1 MKKQKKGK
9 GQGPVETQPVH
20 QGVGESQ
27 SPFTGEEWPAYVK
40 CSTCGYEGPELAR
53 GERRSIY
60 EADCPQCGNRT
71 LFLYFIFPVGG
82 G

>member
-1 MKKQKKGK
+1 MKRQKKSK
-9 GQGPVETQPVH
+9 GQHSPEARPAH
-20 QGVGESQ
+20 QAADEPQ

-40 CSTCGYEGPELAR
+40 CSTCGYEGPELR
-53 GERRSIY
+53 QGERKSIY
-60 EADCPQCGNRT
+60 DADCPQCGNRT